1 MLTNNKIIPFLCS
14 AVLLNTASL
23 MAMNMPSKIEKAELL
38 LKDTIKNLY
47 GLPPKNFALIDPQ
60 GKNRELY
67 NKRKE
72 QRAWLYH
79 KMGHNPSK
87 DINKLTYEDLL
98 ALTTLI
104 PDAKE
109 STQRSVIER
118 YLSLYIARRTVWWYI
133 LTEDCL
139 YDIRDKKIRMQGDQK
154 Q

>member
-104 PDAKE
+104 PHTNE
-109 STQRSVIER
+109 SIQR
-118 YLSLYIARRTVWWYI
+118 YL
-133 LTEDCL
+133 
-139 YDIRDKKIRMQGDQK
+139 
-154 Q
+154 